1 MVMALAVWAG
11 TQNFGGIF
19 TGSSTDVGTG
29 PAWILLAL
37 AFWPAA
43 RTRIRACARAGL
55 LCGNGDRHHRSFG
68 IKDLDLPNG
77 PW

>member
-1 MVMALAVWAG
+1 MLMALAVWVG
-11 TQNFGGIF
+11 TQNFGGIL

-43 RTRIRACARAGL
+43 RTRIPAAGKPALAPAQDSSAVTGTDTTARSA
-55 LCGNGDRHHRSFG
+55 
-68 IKDLDLPNG
+68 
-77 PW
+77 